1 MSHQARRRAAP
12 LVTLLSNWALVGFT
26 ICVMWGSPS
35 RAAQIV
41 WEDEICENT
50 ITYDASRVD
59 EEALRNTVN
68 LLFGRSE
75 IRPPSTTV
83 FLFSPQEA
91 ARADLA
97 KLEAECTEIQRLG
110 RTLKLL
116 PLRGIE
122 EYRAF
127 LLDDAQDL
135 CEKTATTIR
144 GLKDPTALR
153 GYKPAL
159 AACSTY
165 IDALEGRID
174 FDRMW
179 SETVEA
185 SCQRNAQP
193 PACKKRHYDEAQKPD
208 GPEWKRLLV
217 MGFGWDNCAVRFIR
231 VNALSQRRAA
241 MRAMLE
247 KQFKNQFKIVTSKC
261 DYRATD

>member
-1 MSHQARRRAAP
+1 
-12 LVTLLSNWALVGFT
+12 
-26 ICVMWGSPS
+26 MWGGPS

-41 WEDEICENT
+41 WEDEIYNHT
-50 ITYDASRVD
+50 ITYDATRVD

-83 FLFSPQEA
+83 FPFTPQEA

-116 PLRGIE
+116 PLSGIE

-135 CEKTATTIR
+135 CEKTAASIR

-153 GYKPAL
+153 DYKPAL
-159 AACSTY
+159 AAYSTY

-185 SCQRNAQP
+185 ICQRNAQP
-193 PACKKRHYDEAQKPD
+193 SACKKWRYDEAQKPD
-208 GPEWKRLLV
+208 GAEWKRLLV
-217 MGFGWDNCAVRFIR
+217 MGFGWNNCAVRFIR
-231 VNALSQRRAA
+231 VNALRPRRAA
-241 MRAMLE
+241 MQAMLE

-261 DYRATD
+261 DNSGAD

>member
-1 MSHQARRRAAP
+1 MSHQARQRAAP
-12 LVTLLSNWALVGFT
+12 RIALLSNLSLVGFI
-26 ICVMWGSPS
+26 ICVMWGGPS

-41 WEDEICENT
+41 WEDETCKNT
-50 ITYDASRVD
+50 IAYDTTRVD
-59 EEALRNTVN
+59 EEALGNTVN
-68 LLFGRSE
+68 LLFRQSE

-91 ARADLA
+91 ARADLPILA
-97 KLEAECTEIQRLG
+97 AECAEIQRVG
-110 RTLKLL
+110 RTLRLL

-153 GYKPAL
+153 DYKPAL
-159 AACSTY
+159 ATCSTY

-174 FDRMW
+174 LDRVW

-185 SCQRNAQP
+185 NCQRNAQP
-193 PACKKRHYDEAQKPD
+193 SECKKRHYDEAQKPD
-208 GPEWKRLLV
+208 GSERKRLLV
-217 MGFGWDNCAVRFIR
+217 MGFGWNNCAVRFIR
-231 VNALSQRRAA
+231 VNALRPRRAA
-241 MRAMLE
+241 MQAMLE
-247 KQFKNQFKIVTSKC
+247 KQFKNQFKIVTSEC
-261 DYRATD
+261 DNSGAD

>member
-1 MSHQARRRAAP
+1 MSHQARRHVAP
-12 LVTLLSNWALVGFT
+12 RVTLLSNYALVGFT
-26 ICVMWGSPS
+26 ICVMWGGPS

-50 ITYDASRVD
+50 IAYDATRID

-83 FLFSPQEA
+83 FLFSPQDA

-97 KLEAECTEIQRLG
+97 KLEAECAEIQRVG
-110 RTLKLL
+110 RILKLL

-135 CEKTATTIR
+135 CEKTAASIR

-153 GYKPAL
+153 DYKPAL
-159 AACSTY
+159 AACSSY

-174 FDRMW
+174 FDQVW
-179 SETVEA
+179 SEIVEA
-185 SCQRNAQP
+185 NCQRNAQP
-193 PACKKRHYDEAQKPD
+193 SACKKHRYDEAQKPD
-208 GPEWKRLLV
+208 GSEWKRLFVL
-217 MGFGWDNCAVRFIR
+217 GFGWSNCAGRFIR
-231 VNALSQRRAA
+231 VNALRPRRAA
-241 MRAMLE
+241 MQAMLE

-261 DYRATD
+261 DNSGAD